1 MYEGEREREGKE
13 RTKKGSL
20 VLRHFFLVDCC
31 LLCCELE
38 VSGVLV
44 VWVLAW
50 WDLAPEIGGKE
61 GVGFGDLF
69 DN

>member
-1 MYEGEREREGKE
+1 MGRQGKN
-13 RTKKGSL
+13 KKGQFGTETL
-20 VLRHFFLVDCC
+20 FLVDCC

-38 VSGVLV
+38 VGGVLV

-50 WDLAPEIGGKE
+50 WNLAPEIGGKE

>member
-1 MYEGEREREGKE
+1 M
-13 RTKKGSL
+13 
-20 VLRHFFLVDCC
+20 
-31 LLCCELE
+31 
-38 VSGVLV
+38 SGVLV